1 MEKNL
6 ANTPPQPEINVKD
19 SEFAEMVLNKALLN
33 FRKEQ
38 IRKEIDQSLQG
49 YNKEEFLR
57 LTEELKNISFK
68 FDNLILPEWKMRII
82 NLAKSKAFL

>member
-6 ANTPPQPEINVKD
+6 ANTPPQAEINVKD

-38 IRKEIDQSLQG
+38 IRKEIDQSLQD

-57 LTEELKNISFK
+57 LTEELKNIS
-68 FDNLILPEWKMRII
+68 
-82 NLAKSKAFL
+82 